1 MQVTQ
6 KTNVKHDVEGE
17 HEGCVGVIAAHFEQT
32 NPPEHVPCN
41 SHCQDLNA
49 VSLQ

>member
-32 NPPEHVPCN
+32 NHQNMCFAI
-41 SHCQDLNA
+41 HMA
-49 VSLQ
+49 